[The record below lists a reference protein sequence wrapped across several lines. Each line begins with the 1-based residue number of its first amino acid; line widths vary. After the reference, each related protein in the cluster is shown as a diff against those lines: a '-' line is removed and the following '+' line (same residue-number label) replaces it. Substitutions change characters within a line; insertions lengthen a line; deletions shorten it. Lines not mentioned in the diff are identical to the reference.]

1 MCKIKLILILLVSFG
16 SQSQKESTQTSL
28 SYKEVEYFRAMGHFI
43 YDGSWGFGL
52 IDLVAQCCHLSRTQV
67 FHFSREFLL
76 LLNPPLVYPRW
87 RPLCQGAYPAQC
99 PELEDKSF
107 LPVWKM
113 NFFLGG
119 RCLSPKTLKKMFSLV
134 LVARIKSYGNS
145 HAHTGLGI
153 ELLLSTEITVSPMD

>member
-1 MCKIKLILILLVSFG
+1 MILLVSFG
-16 SQSQKESTQTSL
+16 SELQKDSTQTSL
-28 SYKEVEYFRAMGHFI
+28 RYKKVEYFTAMGYFI
-43 YDGSWGFGL
+43 YNGSEGFGL
-52 IDLVAQCCHLSRTQV
+52 IDLVARFCHPVKDTG
-67 FHFSREFLL
+67 FHFSRELLL
-76 LLNPPLVYPRW
+76 LLNSPLVYPRW
-87 RPLCQGAYPAQC
+87 HQLCQGPYPAQC

-119 RCLSPKTLKKMFSLV
+119 RCLSPKTLKKMFFLF

-145 HAHTGLGI
+145 QAHTGLGV